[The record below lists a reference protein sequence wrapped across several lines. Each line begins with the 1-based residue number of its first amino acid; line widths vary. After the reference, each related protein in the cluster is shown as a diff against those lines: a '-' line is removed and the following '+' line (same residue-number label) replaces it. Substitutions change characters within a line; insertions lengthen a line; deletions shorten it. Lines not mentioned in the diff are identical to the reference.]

1 MARIIRIISFLGSVL
16 LITMPAAAQR
26 DRGELQIEVR
36 DPQGAVLGASGELIS
51 EGNQFHLDFTVGDDG
66 RYAAQDLAFGV
77 YRVSVSHS
85 GFVPAVQLV
94 EIRSM
99 VPQHLSLTLGL
110 KPIETQLQ
118 VSETETLVDPSRTST
133 VYTIGSQTIGEQLT
147 PQPGRGVFDV
157 VDAQPG
163 GLCAA

>member
-1 MARIIRIISFLGSVL
+1 MLKWKASCRTPSDALVQLAASGATYTKMIARFLRIAGLLGCVWFFAR
-16 LITMPAAAQR
+16 PVAAQR

-36 DPQGAVLGASGELIS
+36 DPQGATLSAAGELIS
-51 EGNQFHLDFTVGDDG
+51 EGNQFQLSFTIGADG

-99 VPQHLSLTLGL
+99 VPQH
-110 KPIETQLQ
+110 
-118 VSETETLVDPSRTST
+118 
-133 VYTIGSQTIGEQLT
+133 
-147 PQPGRGVFDV
+147 
-157 VDAQPG
+157 
-163 GLCAA
+163 